1 MITGGAEGA
10 TARHLIF
17 GHAARNGLLALT
29 AAEAGFT
36 GPKRAFEDP
45 RGFCLTLSA
54 KPKWEHLED
63 FASYR
68 MPEIAFKPYPCARQ
82 LHAGVEALLTLLT
95 RHGIAPAALSEIVL
109 SVPTANAGM
118 VNRPSPPQNRA
129 AALGSGQYVMAATA
143 IAGKMDLSCFE
154 DAMLGNAR
162 VRALLSRVT
171 VEGDKELDR
180 YFPQSWPG
188 RVRVRLNDGNAYIHE
203 VIVPK
208 GESANPMSEREVEDN
223 FLTLAGPVLSAERA
237 QSVVDV
243 VKSLDRRGSLGEL
256 FTALDCRAT

>member
-1 MITGGAEGA
+1 
-10 TARHLIF
+10 
-17 GHAARNGLLALT
+17 
-29 AAEAGFT
+29 
-36 GPKRAFEDP
+36 
-45 RGFCLTLSA
+45 
-54 KPKWEHLED
+54 
-63 FASYR
+63 
-68 MPEIAFKPYPCARQ
+68 
-82 LHAGVEALLTLLT
+82 
-95 RHGIAPAALSEIVL
+95 
-109 SVPTANAGM
+109 M

-129 AALGSGQYVMAATA
+129 AALGSGQYVMAVTA

-208 GESANPMSEREVEDN
+208 GESANPMSEREVEDK